1 MEQREWIS
9 KENTELCERRL
20 KKPFYLVNIKKYI
33 FTQEYCK
40 VHECSYLEATIG
52 DAFHLSSGIMH
63 SFSPD
68 APGVIIDG
76 LQPQQTCI
84 GKLERHKVC

>member
-1 MEQREWIS
+1 MIIRQ
-9 KENTELCERRL
+9 
-20 KKPFYLVNIKKYI
+20 
-33 FTQEYCK
+33 
-40 VHECSYLEATIG
+40 VHEGSYLEAIIG